1 MEDYSSVLQRKEGR
15 TFSIKSEGDE
25 EAKKEYDGEID
36 TLGTKK
42 SEKQLLIQES
52 AFLKPYR
59 VEVFAAVVDLLNSMK
74 IKWWISD
81 GTLLGWY
88 RNNQSMLPHDYD
100 MDIGIIE
107 DDIQAVWKSR
117 AKLPKNIELKN
128 VCLNDHGYIWVTDEY
143 SKPYDP
149 TILSSKKLAAYHL
162 KLPPKPESGRTFFW
176 LAPTD
181 IISYHKEA
189 TRDIWHCNF
198 DVNGM
203 HLSYSEFP
211 DDVLFPLVESKFEGI
226 SVYVP
231 QKPKEY
237 LEILYGYI
245 GEDAVWDPATNKYK
259 QRDNSY

>member
-1 MEDYSSVLQRKEGR
+1 MTHRADKMEDYTSRKEER
-15 TFSIKSEGDE
+15 TSSSINKEEE
-25 EAKKEYDGEID
+25 EAKEEYESKID
-36 TLGTKK
+36 TRGTKE

-52 AFLKPYR
+52 ALLKPYR
-59 VEVFAAVVDLLNSMK
+59 IEVFAAVVDLLNTMK

-100 MDIGIIE
+100 MDIGVTE
-107 DDIQAVWKSR
+107 DDIQAVWKNR
-117 AKLPKNIELKN
+117 AKLPTNIELQN
-128 VCLNDHGYIWVTDEY
+128 V
-143 SKPYDP
+143 
-149 TILSSKKLAAYHL
+149 SSKKLAAYHL
-162 KLPPKPESGRTFFW
+162 ELPPEPESGTFFW

-181 IISYHKEA
+181 IISYQKEA

-211 DDVLFPLVESKFEGI
+211 NDVLFPLVESKFEGV

-259 QRDNSY
+259 KKNDDA